1 MWRDLVSGNYADYAL
16 LKQDDPFQEC
26 YEWFRTS
33 INLDETYPKE
43 FLEYLME
50 MCDRIDRGEEKLIPM
65 DEDFFDRIKEL
76 IDDEDTSETG
86 TPEETEET

>member
-1 MWRDLVSGNYADYAL
+1 M
-16 LKQDDPFQEC
+16 
-26 YEWFRTS
+26 
-33 INLDETYPKE
+33 DETYPKE

-65 DEDFFDRIKEL
+65 DEDFMNRLKDLVEDVEL
-76 IDDEDTSETG
+76 DTSETG